1 MAMNPLAYAENVV
14 RGFLRY
20 QLTAYPFADP
30 DLYGQLRRLLSLAET
45 RQTPL
50 LKGPYLTLS
59 QAFRQGVAVRE
70 LVRENVLHPHMAN
83 LVPYDRVYAHQELA
97 MRAIVGGRTTLVST
111 GTGSGK
117 TEAFL

>member
-1 MAMNPLAYAENVV
+1 MNPLAYAENVV

-30 DLYGQLRRLLSLAET
+30 NLYAQLRRLLSLEET
-45 RQTPL
+45 RRTPL
-50 LKGPYLTLS
+50 LNGPYISLS
-59 QAFRQGVAVRE
+59 QAFRQGSSIRDLVADGI
-70 LVRENVLHPHMAN
+70 LHPYMAR
-83 LVPYDRVYAHQELA
+83 LVPYERVYGHQELA
-97 MRAIVGGRTTLVST
+97 MRSIAAGRTTLVST